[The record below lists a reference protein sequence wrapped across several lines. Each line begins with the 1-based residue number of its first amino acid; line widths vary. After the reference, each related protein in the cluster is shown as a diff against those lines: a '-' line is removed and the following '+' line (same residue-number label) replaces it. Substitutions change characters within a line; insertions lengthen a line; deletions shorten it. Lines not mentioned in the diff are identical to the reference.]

1 MLVLTAVYKSWL
13 HPFVEVGELR
23 RLMDRTMCLHRFL
36 RPLAPIFQ
44 INLNVLKVA
53 NEALKGA
60 PGPAPQN
67 HPVQQQAPQSLRWPA
82 HGSQGSPHSM
92 HGSQSSTHSPA
103 LHSPITQSPAG
114 NSQYGHPRGPTS
126 AHNSFGSH

>member
-13 HPFVEVGELR
+13 HPFVGVDRLR
-23 RLMDRTMCLHRFL
+23 ELMDRTMCLHRFL

-53 NEALKGA
+53 NEALKGP
-60 PGPAPQN
+60 PGPPP
-67 HPVQQQAPQSLRWPA
+67 HPAQQQAPPSLRWPA
-82 HGSQGSPHSM
+82 HGGQGSPHSM
-92 HGSQSSTHSPA
+92 HGSQSSQHSPA

-114 NSQYGHPRGPTS
+114 ASQYGPRGPTS

>member
-13 HPFVEVGELR
+13 HPFVEVEKLR
-23 RLMDRTMCLHRFL
+23 QLMDRTMCLHRFL

-53 NEALKGA
+53 NEALKGHAGPPPHAVEQIA
-60 PGPAPQN
+60 P
-67 HPVQQQAPQSLRWPA
+67 SLRWPA
-82 HGSQGSPHSM
+82 HGGQGSPQSM

-103 LHSPITQSPAG
+103 LHSPLTQSPAG
-114 NSQYGHPRGPTS
+114 TSQYGHPRGPTS